1 MSDLLTIM
9 RDVLRSD
16 RDITGKPKKRG
27 DLFNK
32 SVELKLSA
40 EVRQGVRSI
49 VDENRAQGYADA
61 VRELETTHCLL
72 REGAFRQTFGVDP

>member
-1 MSDLLTIM
+1 MSDLITIM
-9 RDVLRSD
+9 RDALRSD

-49 VDENRAQGYADA
+49 VDENKAEGYADA
-61 VRELETTHCLL
+61 VRELELVHCIL
-72 REGAFRQTFGVDP
+72 RDGAYRQTFGVDP